1 MLLTYLL
8 EISVA
13 SPSLSL
19 RRSSLL
25 VILSSSRACFR
36 VSVSFVSH
44 VVVRIGTVVV
54 DTCSCVL
61 HSLCIHGVGLSLC
74 GSV

>member
-44 VVVRIGTVVV
+44 VVRIGTVV